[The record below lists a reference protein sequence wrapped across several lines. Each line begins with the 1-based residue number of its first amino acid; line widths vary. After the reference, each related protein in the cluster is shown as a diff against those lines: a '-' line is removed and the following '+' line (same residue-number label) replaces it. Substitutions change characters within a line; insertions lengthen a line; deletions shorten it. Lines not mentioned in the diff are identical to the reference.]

1 MWSLNDDTQRKIHVS
16 DQPTM
21 PELSAAKSRQQQA
34 WASGDYAVFGTALVI
49 MGELLCEAAGLR
61 PGERVL
67 DVATGSGNAALAA
80 ARRYCEVAGAD
91 YVPALLQK
99 GRERATV
106 EGLTVEFREGDAEE
120 LPFPD
125 ASFDVV
131 LSCVGAMFAPDQER
145 VAAELVRVCRPGG
158 RIALANWVPGSFAG
172 ELGSLFGSYQ
182 PKVPGLLPPTLWG
195 SEERLQ
201 ELLGEATESIRI
213 VPRTFVFR
221 YPSVEYYLGILRE
234 YLGPTRETFRT
245 LGSEQQES
253 LTRDV
258 VDLVESF
265 NRSGD
270 GTMIVPSDYVEVVA
284 VRRQDDPAH

>member
-1 MWSLNDDTQRKIHVS
+1 MS
-16 DQPTM
+16 DPHATSD
-21 PELSAAKSRQQQA
+21 LSAAKSRQQQA
-34 WASGDYAVFGTALVI
+34 WASGDYAVFGTALNSI
-49 MGELLCEAAGLR
+49 SELLCEAADLR

-80 ARRYCEVAGAD
+80 ARRYCEVTGAD
-91 YVPALLQK
+91 YVPTLLEK
-99 GRERATV
+99 GRERAAV
-106 EGLTVEFREGDAEE
+106 EGLAVDFREGDAEE

-125 ASFDVV
+125 SSFDVV
-131 LSCVGAMFAPDQER
+131 LSSVGAMFAPDQEK
-145 VAAELVRVCRPGG
+145 AATELIRVCRPGG
-158 RIALANWVPGSFAG
+158 RICLANWVPGSFAG

-195 SEERLQ
+195 TEERLQ

-213 VPRTFVFR
+213 FQRTFTFR
-221 YPSVEYYLGILRE
+221 YPSVDYYLELLRE
-234 YLGPTRETFRT
+234 YLGPTRETFRA
-245 LGSEQQES
+245 LEPEQQES

-258 VDLVESF
+258 EELVGQF

-284 VRRQDDPAH
+284 VLR